1 MSFLKTF
8 LFLMMLI
15 FTTHSFAKSND
26 YYRSTLVNFLTEC
39 NSDCKRAIF
48 EQEIQYA
55 FFSLMEAVLNQLRF
69 ELTEEKKKVW
79 EKKSNI

>member
-26 YYRSTLVNFLTEC
+26 YYRATLVNVLTEC

>member
-26 YYRSTLVNFLTEC
+26 YYRETLVNVLTEC
-39 NSDCKRAIF
+39 KADCKRVVF

-55 FFSLMEAVLNQLRF
+55 FFSLIEAILNQIKF
-69 ELTEEKKKVW
+69 ELLEEKKKVW
-79 EKKSNI
+79 QKSNI